1 MGLLF
6 VPRFPPRPFTPAGVK
21 GSWNSQFGFLSL
33 DGGLAEIGCGAGLQ
47 ASIGEWGSR
56 SKRGGIWARAV
67 ARLVSALP
75 LVRVTAQSID

>member
-21 GSWNSQFGFLSL
+21 GSWNSQFSFLNL

-56 SKRGGIWARAV
+56 SKSREVWAQPV
-67 ARLVSALP
+67 AGLVSALP